1 MCVSFLS
8 AVAAAASLYPK
19 TDTISELKL
28 GNGTSVLIFANIA
41 SSLPTSVGALLAQN
55 TESDPGNIAI
65 YATAFFLT
73 TLGIIYVQEAERRI
87 PVNYSSR
94 YVGWLWLV
102 LQFKG
107 QNRCTWG
114 GEPVCI
120 RAMLAGASLFITMLC
135 VCVLRRIL
143 PLSMMYHLCMCVCLC
158 VCLLSIRYQA
168 GNLARQSYLPFK
180 VNATGQHNT

>member
-1 MCVSFLS
+1 MDPPQQPADVRCCLLPPST
-8 AVAAAASLYPK
+8 P

-94 YVGWLWLV
+94 
-102 LQFKG
+102 
-107 QNRCTWG
+107 
-114 GEPVCI
+114 
-120 RAMLAGASLFITMLC
+120 C
-135 VCVLRRIL
+135 VVAL
-143 PLSMMYHLCMCVCLC
+143 
-158 VCLLSIRYQA
+158 
-168 GNLARQSYLPFK
+168 
-180 VNATGQHNT
+180 

>member
-1 MCVSFLS
+1 MCFLHVLGS
-8 AVAAAASLYPK
+8 IYTSTHQPPLASLLHTFPFQPGFACC
-19 TDTISELKL
+19 TVTLVTNSLQLLPVTLVVLTPADTISELKL

-94 YVGWLWLV
+94 
-102 LQFKG
+102 
-107 QNRCTWG
+107 
-114 GEPVCI
+114 
-120 RAMLAGASLFITMLC
+120 
-135 VCVLRRIL
+135 
-143 PLSMMYHLCMCVCLC
+143 
-158 VCLLSIRYQA
+158 
-168 GNLARQSYLPFK
+168 
-180 VNATGQHNT
+180 

>member
-1 MCVSFLS
+1 MQCAQQGLAVLVQQTNTDNTDLLLSPSFACRLLLS
-8 AVAAAASLYPK
+8 AP

-55 TESDPGNIAI
+55 TESNPTNVAI

-94 YVGWLWLV
+94 YKCAERL
-102 LQFKG
+102 
-107 QNRCTWG
+107 
-114 GEPVCI
+114 
-120 RAMLAGASLFITMLC
+120 LALAD
-135 VCVLRRIL
+135 V
-143 PLSMMYHLCMCVCLC
+143 VCLQ
-158 VCLLSIRYQA
+158 SISA
-168 GNLARQSYLPFK
+168 C
-180 VNATGQHNT
+180 